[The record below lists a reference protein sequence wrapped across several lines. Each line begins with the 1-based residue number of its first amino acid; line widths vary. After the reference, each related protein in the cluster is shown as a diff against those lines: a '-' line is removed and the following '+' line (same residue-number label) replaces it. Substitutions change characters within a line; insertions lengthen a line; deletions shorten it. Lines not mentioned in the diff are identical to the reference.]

1 MKSLL
6 KRTRIFLVL
15 LLIASSVPA
24 SAQYFNETID
34 VFKEDIAR
42 NVELDPTDGGHV
54 TTGYSKSELPAGAP
68 ATFANLVKY
77 DILGSVLWAR
87 IYDFSTGLSRGN
99 DVEKTADGGYIIAG
113 HAISPVSG
121 IPSAVLIKTDMM
133 GTVVWSQFYDFSGP
147 YSEAFSVEEIIRP
160 GFGPMYAVTGSY
172 RNPFNGTLDVFAM
185 LTDGGGFL
193 VTMSQFDTGFDEE
206 GQSIKP
212 GPGLGGGA
220 GPSFYVSGYSTFGA
234 AAGKNVF
241 ATGLDG
247 AMTMLWGEVYGGPK
261 DEEGRALEVLPGGDI
276 LISGYS
282 NSFSNGKFD
291 FFVSLLDAGGAP
303 IWQNIYGR
311 KKDEQ
316 AYSIEL
322 FSDGT
327 FVTSGW
333 TNQTSTGSKDMA
345 VLRATLAGVPIFSRT
360 FGGVR
365 DDISYSVKESFS
377 AAGLSNQIL
386 LAGTYGI
393 APAAASDDRDIYT
406 VRTNPSGDSSCPR
419 DPGFLR
425 LAVTPLFDNCML
437 PAMNTAYSGP
447 VTVLDPPV
455 PTVLTD
461 RCCSCADMSV
471 SYTYAPAVFCAG
483 TPVTFSNTSSCVDE
497 FRWLV
502 NGVFVS
508 SAADLTYVFA
518 TPGTYTITLFG
529 RNAGCPVKT
538 FSTTVLV
545 SCSPSP
551 KMEEA
556 LISESLTLSPNPAQ
570 SQVQLRAQLG
580 EGAENMAF
588 VTVTDMTGRKVCDLQ
603 APVDHGVLQ
612 VVLETSSW
620 NPGMYLLQVWSGK
633 ATLTQ
638 RLQVAR

>member
-1 MKSLL
+1 
-6 KRTRIFLVL
+6 LVL
-15 LLIASSVPA
+15 LLLAASQHV

-34 VFKEDIAR
+34 IFKEDIAR

-54 TTGYSKSELPAGAP
+54 TTGYTRGDASGAVAP
-68 ATFANLVKY
+68 IFANLLKY
-77 DILGSVLWAR
+77 DILGAVVWSRL
-87 IYDFSTGLSRGN
+87 YDFGTGLSRGN

-113 HAISPVSG
+113 HAISPATG

-133 GTVVWSQFYDFSGP
+133 GAVVWSQFYDFSGP

-172 RNPFNGTLDVFAM
+172 RNPFNATLDVFAM
-185 LTDGGGFL
+185 LTDGGGSI

-212 GPGLGGGA
+212 GPGLGGGG

-234 AAGKNVF
+234 AGGKNVF

-247 AMTMLWGEVYGGPK
+247 ALTMVWGEVYGGPK
-261 DEEGRALEVLPGGDI
+261 DEEGRALEVLPGGDV

-322 FSDGT
+322 FNDGT

-333 TNQTSTGSKDMA
+333 TNQTPTGTKDMA
-345 VLRATLAGVPIFSRT
+345 VLRATLAGTPIFSRT

-365 DDISYSVKESFS
+365 DDISYSVKESVS

-386 LAGTYGI
+386 LAGAYGI
-393 APAAASDDRDIYT
+393 APAAASDDRDIYV
-406 VRTNPSGDSSCPR
+406 VRTNASGDSSCPR

-425 LAVTPLFDNCML
+425 LAVTPLFDNCLLM
-437 PAMNTAYSGP
+437 PMNTAYSGL

-455 PTVLTD
+455 PTLLTD
-461 RCCSCADMSV
+461 RCCSCADMTVGFS
-471 SYTYAPAVFCAG
+471 YAPLAFCAG

-497 FRWLV
+497 FRWQV

-508 SAADLTYVFA
+508 SSTDLTYVFA
-518 TPGTYTITLFG
+518 TPGMYTITLVG
-529 RNAGCPVKT
+529 RNAGCPVKS

-551 KMEEA
+551 KIEED
-556 LISESLTLSPNPAQ
+556 IIPESLTLAPNPAQ
-570 SQVQLRAQLG
+570 THVQLNAQLG
-580 EGAENMAF
+580 EGAESVAF
-588 VTVTDMTGRKVCDLQ
+588 VTVTDMTGRKVAALQ
-603 APVDHGVLQ
+603 APVQHGVLQ
-612 VVLETSSW
+612 VALETASW